1 MRRRKTQNY
10 TTVGGDA
17 DKAAGDESAAES
29 QAAGAQDDD
38 PSTGNGADGMN
49 GAGPPAA
56 GAGDTPEA
64 AAPTALPEATPE
76 ERLAAI
82 QAERDDFTDRML
94 RIDAEFENF
103 KKRARKAETDAVA
116 EARERVLKDM
126 LEVVDNLE
134 RAVGTQV
141 AGGNGDAGAVLKGVD
156 LVLRVLKQ
164 KLERHD
170 VKAFDA
176 AGQPFDP
183 RVHEAISRIASADVP
198 AGSVAV
204 ELQKGYRVGER
215 LLRPALVSVSTG
227 PATG

>member
-1 MRRRKTQNY
+1 M
-10 TTVGGDA
+10 A
-17 DKAAGDESAAES
+17 
-29 QAAGAQDDD
+29 
-38 PSTGNGADGMN
+38 ADG
-49 GAGPPAA
+49 
-56 GAGDTPEA
+56 
-64 AAPTALPEATPE
+64 
-76 ERLAAI
+76 
-82 QAERDDFTDRML
+82 
-94 RIDAEFENF
+94 
-103 KKRARKAETDAVA
+103 
-116 EARERVLKDM
+116 
-126 LEVVDNLE
+126 
-134 RAVGTQV
+134 
-141 AGGNGDAGAVLKGVD
+141 GAVLKGVD

-183 RVHEAISRIASADVP
+183 RVHEAISRVASADVP

>member
-10 TTVGGDA
+10 NTVGGDA
-17 DKAAGDESAAES
+17 ENTAGDE
-29 QAAGAQDDD
+29 QAGEGQG
-38 PSTGNGADGMN
+38 PEVSGGNGADAAN
-49 GAGPPAA
+49 GAAPPADA
-56 GAGDTPEA
+56 GAGAVDDDAA
-64 AAPTALPEATPE
+64 AAPASGGPASTPADQIAAL
-76 ERLAAI
+76 
-82 QAERDDFTDRML
+82 QAERDDYKDRML
-94 RIDAEFENF
+94 RIAADFENW
-103 KKRARKAETDAVA
+103 KKRARKAEVDAA
-116 EARERVLKDM
+116 SEARERVLKDM

-134 RAVGTQV
+134 RAVGMQ
-141 AGGNGDAGAVLKGVD
+141 AGGNGAADGSAVLKGVD

-183 RVHEAISRIASADVP
+183 RVHEAISRVASADVP

-215 LLRPALVSVSTG
+215 LLRPALVSVSSG
-227 PATG
+227 PA